1 MAKAPAKKATAK
13 KAPAK
18 KAAAKAAPAK
28 ASPVKETLTNSA
40 LVNLIAGREV
50 VREMIQSQAN
60 PDSIS
65 EELNRILTDTNY
77 RAKILEGYDQ
87 IIKTLDTGS
96 ASENAASLMSGYL
109 KGNR

>member
-1 MAKAPAKKATAK
+1 MIN
-13 KAPAK
+13 
-18 KAAAKAAPAK
+18 
-28 ASPVKETLTNSA
+28 VKFIS

-50 VREMIQSQAN
+50 VKEMIQSEAN
-60 PDSIS
+60 PESIS
-65 EELNRILTDTNY
+65 QELNRILVDTNY

-96 ASENAASLMSGYL
+96 ASENAAGLMAGYL